1 MQKWEYFEQL
11 GSLRARV
18 PYSFLCHSKL
28 HKAPSTLK
36 TLNDWVNEWVSGS
49 ATIASFCLY
58 LVLSGLKI
66 FPFFFFFFNP
76 DLLTFASWHFP
87 FHFSLSFRV
96 QLLLS
101 VSVSLLPSFLCQ
113 FLFFLF
119 LWLFSFLDTT
129 GAGYSI

>member
-18 PYSFLCHSKL
+18 PAYSFFLS
-28 HKAPSTLK
+28 LK
-36 TLNDWVNEWVSGS
+36 TPQSTFYTEDVKWLSKWVSEWLCYYCFFLS
-49 ATIASFCLY
+49 LPCAFRLEYLSF
-58 LVLSGLKI
+58 
-66 FPFFFFFFNP
+66 FFFFFFNP

-87 FHFSLSFRV
+87 FHFSLSFIV

-113 FLFFLF
+113 FLFFYSCDFSLF
-119 LWLFSFLDTT
+119 
-129 GAGYSI
+129 